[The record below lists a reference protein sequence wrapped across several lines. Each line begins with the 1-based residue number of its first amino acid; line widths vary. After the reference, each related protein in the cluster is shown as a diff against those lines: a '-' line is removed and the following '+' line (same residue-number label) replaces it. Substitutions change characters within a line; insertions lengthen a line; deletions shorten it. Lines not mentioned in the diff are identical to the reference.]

1 MSRQVFYTDGSP
13 SREIEDDDLAEQVR
27 QAAARQ
33 AVIEAE
39 RRTAIKSAEAI
50 MHTMLGYLPDEPGDA
65 RIIRERIQDWLRRD
79 AVADA
84 AAAKLM
90 SIDDRIAKLEAELS
104 WYGEQTRLCRLIHSE
119 GDAGRHALAADGGKR
134 ARQVLQK

>member
-1 MSRQVFYTDGSP
+1 MH
-13 SREIEDDDLAEQVR
+13 DLAGGEYSDMKQVVSTLVER
-27 QAAARQ
+27 CEEAVKLLCENSQAPHDDCDRVAQR
-33 AVIEAE
+33 
-39 RRTAIKSAEAI
+39 
-50 MHTMLGYLPDEPGDA
+50 LGCA
-65 RIIRERIQDWLRRD
+65 
-79 AVADA
+79 ADA